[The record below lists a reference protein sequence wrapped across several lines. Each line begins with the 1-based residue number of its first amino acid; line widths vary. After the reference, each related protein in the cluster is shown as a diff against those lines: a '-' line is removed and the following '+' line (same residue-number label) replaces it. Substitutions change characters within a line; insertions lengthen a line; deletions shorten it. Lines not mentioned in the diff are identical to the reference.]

1 MGCPK
6 EEPRVNRL
14 RVLFLLVGTALLT
27 GCVFVQS
34 STTSDTPP
42 SKNAPTVRVIQE
54 GDLGVLHL
62 TSPKDLTSKAN
73 ASLLA
78 QCPSG
83 RLVNVQTQLS
93 DRDYFWI
100 VQDYKLRVEG
110 ECLPVRTVSV
120 PKAAPVAKI
129 PPSELKKTRR
139 GLIFTLGS
147 LLFETNSALI
157 RKNAQKHLV
166 KLAAFLKND
175 PVRRIMIEGYTDN
188 TGLAS
193 RNQILSEKRAR
204 SVEAILLKLG
214 VPQDRIARVKGY
226 GALYPV
232 ASNQTVRGR
241 EKNRRVEIVI
251 SNPQGA
257 FKKNR

>member
-6 EEPRVNRL
+6 EESRVNRL
-14 RVLFLLVGTALLT
+14 LLSFLSLGTALLT

-62 TSPKDLTSKAN
+62 TSPKDLTAKAN

-83 RLVNVQTQLS
+83 RLVNVRTQLS

-100 VQDYKLRVEG
+100 IQDYKLRVEG
-110 ECLPVRTVSV
+110 ECLPVRTVAL
-120 PKAAPVAKI
+120 PGAPPVAKA

-147 LLFETNSALI
+147 LLFETNSAMI
-157 RKNAQKHLV
+157 RKNAEKHLV
-166 KLAAFLKND
+166 KLAAFLKNE
-175 PVRRIMIEGYTDN
+175 PGRRIMIEGYTDS

-193 RNQILSEKRAR
+193 WNQILSEKRAR

-214 VPQDRIARVKGY
+214 IRQDRIARVKGY

-232 ASNQTVRGR
+232 ASNKTVRGR

-251 SNPQGA
+251 STPKGA